1 MKVMRD
7 LVGEVLSHRY
17 RLVARI
23 ASGGMGEV
31 YKGHDL
37 LLDRTVAVKVLQ
49 PSLASDPELV
59 GRFRNEARAAARLSH
74 PNIVSVHDWGSE
86 DERTYY
92 MVMEY
97 VSGTDLRDLL
107 VSRGSIDPTH
117 AASIM
122 AAACEALSVAHGSGL
137 VHRDVKPENILLA
150 RDGTVKVADFGI
162 AAVVDVDRTAPGGSI
177 PGTLRYLSPE
187 QARGEEAT
195 AASDIWAAGAVLAEL
210 VVGAAPNTGSGAE
223 LLRRRASEPTRGPS
237 SYDPSIPIEID
248 EIVLRACALDPV
260 DRYADAAEMARDLRA
275 VSGTASPET
284 PPVDL
289 LLDHVTGEIRLP
301 DMEPTTFVSSRVRR
315 RQLKRRARMKAI
327 AVAILLLLVVGG
339 GARAA
344 SWLFAPEM
352 VQVPDITGKPKKIAI
367 AQAEA
372 EGLEVRITGR
382 ERTLEQPKGSVV
394 SQTPDDG
401 ELQEGS
407 TIKVI
412 LSAGPPLHRVPDLM
426 GLTTNEARVRLA
438 VFNMEIGKRDYE
450 YSNKPAGTIIAYEG
464 TGKKLPWGSEINMT
478 VSKGPEPTPV
488 PNVLDMSAKKAEAA
502 IRDAGLVPVL
512 IDAYSDDVPKGKVIS
527 TDPIAGD
534 VIGEGSE
541 INVYVSIGPEFKKI
555 RMPDVRGMDVDS
567 ARSKLESLQLRVQV
581 IQSCEGGQTVV
592 ESNPLAGEMVRENE
606 KVALFVC

>member
-1 MKVMRD
+1 
-7 LVGEVLSHRY
+7 
-17 RLVARI
+17 
-23 ASGGMGEV
+23 
-31 YKGHDL
+31 
-37 LLDRTVAVKVLQ
+37 
-49 PSLASDPELV
+49 
-59 GRFRNEARAAARLSH
+59 
-74 PNIVSVHDWGSE
+74 
-86 DERTYY
+86 
-92 MVMEY
+92 

-210 VVGAAPNTGSGAE
+210 VVGAAPNAGSGAE
-223 LLRRRASEPTRGPS
+223 LLRRRASEPTKGPS
-237 SYDPSIPIEID
+237 SYDPNVPVEID
-248 EIVLRACALDPV
+248 EVVLRACALDPA

-315 RQLKRRARMKAI
+315 RQLKRRARIKAVFI
-327 AVAILLLLVVGG
+327 AILLLLVVGG
-339 GARAA
+339 GASAA

-352 VQVPDITGKPKKIAI
+352 VPVPDITGKPKKIAI

-382 ERTLEQPKGSVV
+382 ERTLEQPKGSVI

-407 TIKVI
+407 TIKVVV
-412 LSAGPPLHRVPDLM
+412 SAGPPLHKVPDLM
-426 GLTTNEARVRLA
+426 GLTTKEARGRLA
-438 VFNMEIGKRDYE
+438 VYDMEIGKRDYD
-450 YSNKPAGTIIAYEG
+450 YSDKPPGTIIAYEG
-464 TGKKLPWGSEINMT
+464 VGKKLPWGSAINIT
-478 VSKGPEPTPV
+478 VSKGLRPTPI
-488 PNVLDMSAKKAEAA
+488 PDVLDMKASKAEAA
-502 IRDAGLVPVL
+502 IRDAGLVPVM
-512 IDAYSDDVPKGKVIS
+512 IDAYSDKVPKGKVIS
-527 TDPIAGD
+527 TDPIAGEM
-534 VIGEGSE
+534 IGEGGE
-541 INVYVSIGPEFKKI
+541 VNVYVSIGPEFKKLK
-555 RMPDVRGMDVDS
+555 MPDVRGMHVDE
-567 ARSKLESLQLRVQV
+567 ARAKLEGLELRVQIV
-581 IQSCEGGQTVV
+581 QSCDGGEIVTETHPV
-592 ESNPLAGEMVRENE
+592 AGTTVREGE
-606 KVALFVC
+606 KVALFVCY